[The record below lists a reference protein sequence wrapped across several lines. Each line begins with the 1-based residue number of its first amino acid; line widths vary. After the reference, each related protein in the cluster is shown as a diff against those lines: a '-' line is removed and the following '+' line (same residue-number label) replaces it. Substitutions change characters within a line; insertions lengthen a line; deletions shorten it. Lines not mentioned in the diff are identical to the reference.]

1 MPNLKSM
8 ASGDLT
14 ITLCRVGSFRAGRHG
29 DQMRKLLTFLIA
41 LGAVA
46 FGVCSPASAWGC
58 REFGQ
63 QGGTGCN
70 SVIASAPP
78 PSTTTWNTT
87 DSAAGITRS
96 NGNLTLT
103 YTSGVAFQG
112 VRGTNSHSTGK
123 YYFELTTAINAGATD
138 VGIANAAFVTT
149 NPLWANTADSIGYRG
164 DTGAVETNGTVLAT
178 VQTWNDNTIS
188 VATDLGAML
197 LWVRV
202 DAGNWNNS
210 GTADPATGVGGISF
224 ASLNVGPYFPAIN
237 LHDTGEVNTANFG
250 ATAYAETVPA
260 GSSNW

>member
-1 MPNLKSM
+1 ME
-8 ASGDLT
+8 T
-14 ITLCRVGSFRAGRHG
+14 T
-29 DQMRKLLTFLIA
+29 MRKLLTFLIA

-78 PSTTTWNTT
+78 PATGTWNTT

-103 YTSGVAFQG
+103 YTSGSGFQG
-112 VRGTNSHSTGK
+112 VRATNSHSTGK
-123 YYFELTTAINAGATD
+123 YYFELTPTSNASATD
-138 VGIANAAFVTT
+138 IGIANAAFVTT
-149 NPLWANTADSIGYRG
+149 NPLWANSADSIGYISG
-164 DTGAVETNGTVLAT
+164 SGVVETNGTVLAT
-178 VQTWNDNTIS
+178 VQTWSLDTVS
-188 VATDLGAML
+188 VAVDLGAQL

-202 DAGNWNNS
+202 NAGNWNNS
-210 GTADPATGVGGISF
+210 GTANPATGIGGISLS
-224 ASLNVGPYFPAIN
+224 SLNAGPYFPAIN
-237 LHDTGEVNTANFG
+237 LHDTGETNTANFG

-260 GSSNW
+260 GFGNW